1 MFFERVGPYK
11 KTKEKEME
19 DTMVKVRVSE
29 AGGVFA
35 EIELPANSTVEAALK
50 KAGARIDVAKQ
61 IRVGMEEAE
70 LNDIVEHGD
79 TIYVVPQIKGN

>member
-1 MFFERVGPYK
+1 MI
-11 KTKEKEME
+11 
-19 DTMVKVRVSE
+19 KVRVSE

-35 EIELPANSTVEAALK
+35 EIELEEGSTVESALK

-70 LNDIVEHGD
+70 LNDIVENGD
-79 TIYVVPQIKGN
+79 TVYVVPQIKGN